1 MKQIA
6 KKHNININ
14 DVFRKNVKR
23 MSLVGHQFRANS
35 TRSALKGRKL
45 TRTPISV
52 DNGPQAIQYQSQRLK
67 QRKNNKFSHVLKSQ
81 KNLTRLTHNYH
92 ATKSSD
98 HTGNGSSVTGAQLA
112 VQLNDKF
119 NQMSVENVKL
129 PSSGQVS

>member
-1 MKQIA
+1 MRPSYFATHSVGTVRGREGRRQSGQPKSTDDERRSRSRSRSGEPLKDSNLKQIA

-52 DNGPQAIQYQSQRLK
+52 DNGAQAIQY
-67 QRKNNKFSHVLKSQ
+67 
-81 KNLTRLTHNYH
+81 
-92 ATKSSD
+92 
-98 HTGNGSSVTGAQLA
+98 
-112 VQLNDKF
+112 
-119 NQMSVENVKL
+119 
-129 PSSGQVS
+129 